1 MATTPGALHTWSHLG
16 DFDSAVAWESLEMG
30 DYVTVEEKAAALVAD
45 DPDDL
50 AYLTALLAWPLTRAS
65 ATLDSRSNP
74 ARKAASA

>member
-1 MATTPGALHTWSHLG
+1 
-16 DFDSAVAWESLEMG
+16 MG

-45 DPDDL
+45 DADGL